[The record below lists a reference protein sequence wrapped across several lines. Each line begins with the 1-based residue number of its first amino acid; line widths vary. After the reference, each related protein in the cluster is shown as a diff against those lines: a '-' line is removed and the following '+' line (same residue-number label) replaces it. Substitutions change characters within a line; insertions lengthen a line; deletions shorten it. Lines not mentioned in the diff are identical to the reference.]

1 MFRLLGLISVAVL
14 YLALFGELCVKYPSN
29 HGGGVCPYGW
39 CLLFVGV
46 LNSIDMIMNRKISW
60 LRVGL
65 VLGFGLVLIACDSFN
80 VLVGYETWIE
90 RDMPAWG
97 SRCAKSELC
106 PSNIEELVSLSAD
119 ELERVDL
126 GRMNLICAE
135 AASDS
140 GDSEL
145 PRLLRKLDEWA
156 ETAKRAEEKYWR
168 TFERNPERYDNSYA
182 KFRAVNLILTVKED
196 FKCRYQMSLVESG
209 ELHNVNSPAFFKNPD
224 DVFISGLLK
233 NRRGTCSSYAPLI
246 VALGRR
252 LGYPLYLKA
261 TNGHLFCFWDD
272 GKESFNIDTNGNGV
286 DTPTDDHYF
295 SDGNHRLSGLSK
307 ANLERE
313 RLMCPL
319 KAVDCLSFFLETVGY
334 CHEANGRLPEAQRF
348 YNLSLQYRP
357 GAVNLTRLASR
368 RVITKS
374 AANGRAR

>member
-1 MFRLLGLISVAVL
+1 MQLFRILSLISLGLFLTLGCSERRE
-14 YLALFGELCVKYPSN
+14 YALK
-29 HGGGVCPYGW
+29 
-39 CLLFVGV
+39 
-46 LNSIDMIMNRKISW
+46 DK
-60 LRVGL
+60 
-65 VLGFGLVLIACDSFN
+65 
-80 VLVGYETWIE
+80 
-90 RDMPAWG
+90 
-97 SRCAKSELC
+97 LC

-119 ELERVDL
+119 ELERVDI

-135 AASDS
+135 AASGT

-156 ETAKRAEEKYWR
+156 ETARRAEEKYRR
-168 TFERNPERYDNSYA
+168 TFERSPERYDNSYA
-182 KFRAVNLILTVKED
+182 KFRAVNLILAVKED